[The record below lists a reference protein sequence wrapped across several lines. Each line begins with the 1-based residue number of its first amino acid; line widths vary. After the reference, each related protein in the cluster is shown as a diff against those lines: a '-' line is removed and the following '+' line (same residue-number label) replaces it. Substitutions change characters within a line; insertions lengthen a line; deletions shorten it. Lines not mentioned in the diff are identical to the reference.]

1 METYDKCKKE
11 KGKGVF
17 SQIKQKLEE
26 GVNHNKCTMFEEA
39 SRTVQNQLQQLM
51 VWDLFVQ
58 SHILFTSEGPSWS
71 RSYGSWIYN
80 YLYAVIAYH
89 H

>member
-17 SQIKQKLEE
+17 NRIKQKLKE
-26 GVNHNKCTMFEEA
+26 GVDHNKCTMFEEA
-39 SRTVQNQLQQLM
+39 SRTVQSQLEQLM

-58 SHILFTSEGPSWS
+58 SHIFFTS
-71 RSYGSWIYN
+71 
-80 YLYAVIAYH
+80 
-89 H
+89 